1 MATQRRWIQAAT
13 VAIDEATGELLVR
26 TGGGIEVKRAIIDAA
41 SDAAQGNEIIAGV
54 SGKRICVLGICLLAE
69 EAVDVT
75 FYSGPADTG
84 TALTGP
90 IPVGDRGGFVLPMP
104 SDPSMPWLQTEPGEP
119 LTVGLSAAWRCGGW
133 AVYSEQEAQA

>member
-13 VAIDEATGELLVR
+13 VAIDEDTGELLVR
-26 TGGGIEVKRAIIDAA
+26 TGGGTEVKRAIIDAD
-41 SDAAQGNEIIAGV
+41 SDGAAGNEIIAGV

-104 SDPSMPWLQTEPGEP
+104 ADPSMPWLRTEPGEA
-119 LTVGLSAAWRCGGW
+119 LTIHLSAAWRCGGW
-133 AVYSEQEAQA
+133 AVYREE

>member
-1 MATQRRWIQAAT
+1 MTVQRKWIQSAT
-13 VAIDEATGELLVR
+13 VAIDDATGELLVR
-26 TGGGIEVKRAIIDAA
+26 TGGSIGGQRALINASSAAALGNGIV
-41 SDAAQGNEIIAGV
+41 AGV
-54 SGKRICVLGICLLAE
+54 SGKRICVLGICLLAA

-104 SDPSMPWLQTEPGEP
+104 SDPSMPWLQTEPGNP
-119 LTVGLSAAWRCGGW
+119 LTIHLSAAWRCGGW
-133 AVYSEQEAQA
+133 VVYSEDA

>member
-1 MATQRRWIQAAT
+1 M
-13 VAIDEATGELLVR
+13 AIDETTGRLLVDTVS
-26 TGGGIEVKRAIIDAA
+26 TGVTVKRAIIDAA
-41 SDAAQGNEIIAGV
+41 SDAAAGNEIIAGV
-54 SGKRICVLGICLLAE
+54 SDKRICVLGICLLAE

-104 SDPSMPWLQTEPGEP
+104 ADPSMPWLRTEPSEA
-119 LTVGLSAAWRCGGW
+119 LTIHLSAAWRCGGW
-133 AVYSEQEAQA
+133 VVYCEGAA